1 MSSSRS
7 PDAPPIAALAT
18 ELRGQLQ
25 PLLARLAGTPP
36 RGVRLTR
43 GIGLDKSLAS
53 RLVQA
58 CRAGSDAEF
67 LHAVPSPT
75 GLRILCE
82 KAQGQAPAGSL
93 KALGRTIERFEVLL
107 DSLPGGR
114 QGLDAQIGT
123 EAPVAHERRE
133 QVARQA
139 AFKATSFLFGHF
151 CDTLVSSLFVSPA
164 ADGRCIDVLEIHRRI
179 GLQRVVPGTP
189 LPLLSV
195 QLLNAEAG
203 AGTGTPRIADIDGHS
218 EARGATQFIIDGG
231 ERLAL
236 QLVHEGLLTTFVI
249 GADTATLPPR
259 LSTALRVYGAAPRE
273 PGAPYRTLRNYML
286 HTPCRT
292 VVREVF
298 VAGGLW
304 PDAQAE
310 LGHYLPGPSGTPAL
324 QIDPALPSLRRVNL
338 VARIEQLPAGESGWA
353 LAGLP
358 DHAALLARALQRAG
372 LPATGWRGWR
382 SRMPYPVPLIETQV
396 GFRFAAAGVPPSA
409 PG

>member
-1 MSSSRS
+1 MSL
-7 PDAPPIAALAT
+7 PTAPPIAELAA

-25 PLLARLAGTPP
+25 PLLARLAGTPA

-75 GLRILCE
+75 GLRILCD
-82 KAQGQAPAGSL
+82 KAQGQAPAAGL
-93 KALGRTIERFEVLL
+93 KALGRTIDRFEALL
-107 DSLPGGR
+107 DTLPGGR
-114 QGLDAQIGT
+114 QGLDAHIGAQ
-123 EAPVAHERRE
+123 APVAHERRE

-151 CDTLVSSLFVSPA
+151 CDTLVSSLFVSPS
-164 ADGRCIDVLEIHRRI
+164 ADGRSIDVLEIHRRI

-195 QLLNAEAG
+195 QLLGPAEG
-203 AGTGTPRIADIDGHS
+203 AATARMADIEGRSD
-218 EARGATQFIIDGG
+218 ARGAAQFVIDGG
-231 ERLAL
+231 DGLAL
-236 QLVHEGLLTTFVI
+236 QRVHEGALTTFVI

-259 LSTALRVYGAAPRE
+259 LSTALRVYGAAPVE

-286 HTPCRT
+286 HTPCRC

-298 VAGGLW
+298 VAAGLW

-310 LGHYLPGPSGTPAL
+310 LGHYLPGPSGTPAV

-338 VARIEQLPAGESGWA
+338 VARIEQLPAGEAGWA
-353 LAGLP
+353 LAEAP
-358 DHAALLARALQRAG
+358 DHAALLAGALRRAG
-372 LPATGWRGWR
+372 LPTEGWRGWR
-382 SRMPYPVPLIETQV
+382 SRMPYPVPLVETQL
-396 GFRFAAAGVPPSA
+396 GFRFIAAGQAPSA

>member
-1 MSSSRS
+1 MRS
-7 PDAPPIAALAT
+7 PPLPDAPPIADLAA

-25 PLLARLAGTPP
+25 PLLARLAGSPP

-82 KAQGQAPAGSL
+82 KAQGQAPAAGL
-93 KALGRTIERFEVLL
+93 KALGRTIERFEALL

-114 QGLDAQIGT
+114 QGLDAHIGT
-123 EAPVAHERRE
+123 QAPVAHERRE

-151 CDTLVSSLFVSPA
+151 CDTLISSLFVSPS
-164 ADGRCIDVLEIHRRI
+164 ADGRCIDVLEVHRRI

-195 QLLNAEAG
+195 QLLTPSAG
-203 AGTGTPRIADIDGHS
+203 NGAPRIADIDGHS
-218 EARGATQFIIDGG
+218 QARGATQFVIDGG

-236 QLVHEGLLTTFVI
+236 QLVHEGPLTTFVI
-249 GADTATLPPR
+249 GADTAVLPLR
-259 LSTALRVYGAAPRE
+259 LSTALRVYGAAPLA

-286 HTPCRT
+286 HTPCRC

-298 VAGGLW
+298 VAAGLW

-338 VARIEQLPAGESGWA
+338 VARIEQLPAGDSGWT
-353 LAGLP
+353 LAEVP
-358 DHAALLARALQRAG
+358 DHAALLSRALQRAG
-372 LPATGWRGWR
+372 LPADGWRGWR

-396 GFRFAAAGVPPSA
+396 GFRFAAGGAGGGRA